1 MAGANY
7 NKVRLQTTGE
17 TVVVPA
23 LAASTYSVVTVS
35 MVNMSETQAKVRIA
49 VTDTAGVATTG
60 EYLEYDTVL
69 NTGGVV
75 ERSGIIVTAGK
86 SVTVR
91 AEAVSG
97 TLDVAAQAYGIVGV
111 A

>member
-1 MAGANY
+1 
-7 NKVRLQTTGE
+7 
-17 TVVVPA
+17 
-23 LAASTYSVVTVS
+23 
-35 MVNMSETQAKVRIA
+35 MVNMSSTQAKVRIA

>member
-23 LAASTYSVVTVS
+23 LAANTYSVVTVS
-35 MVNMSETQAKVRIA
+35 MVNMSSTQAKVRIA

-60 EYLEYDTVL
+60 
-69 NTGGVV
+69 
-75 ERSGIIVTAGK
+75 
-86 SVTVR
+86 
-91 AEAVSG
+91 AVSYTHL
-97 TLDVAAQAYGIVGV
+97 TLPTNREV
-111 A
+111 

>member
-7 NKVRLQTTGE
+7 NKVRLQTTAE

-23 LAASTYSVVTVS
+23 LASNTYSVVTVS

-75 ERSGIIVTAGK
+75 ERSGIIVTSGK

-97 TLDVAAQAYGIVGV
+97 TLDVSAQAYGIVGV